1 MSSNKTGV
9 ITYTGIQD
17 LENAISGDSVA
28 MAFRLPTTVTSLT
41 KSKNKS
47 LVIPTTKG
55 GVTMMTG
62 VNIKKT
68 GAVLLLL
75 LALGTIIAS
84 LSVNN
89 SFSMP
94 GAVIIVFFSIL
105 IAFLFWTDDRERKV

>member
-47 LVIPTTKG
+47 G
-55 GVTMMTG
+55 SSQFNMT
-62 VNIKKT
+62 ICRQ
-68 GAVLLLL
+68 
-75 LALGTIIAS
+75 S
-84 LSVNN
+84 LQ
-89 SFSMP
+89 
-94 GAVIIVFFSIL
+94 
-105 IAFLFWTDDRERKV
+105 

>member
-1 MSSNKTGV
+1 GEQSRDLSRARFPCPSFIDSDYPCKTASSH
-9 ITYTGIQD
+9 
-17 LENAISGDSVA
+17 
-28 MAFRLPTTVTSLT
+28 
-41 KSKNKS
+41 KS